1 MSGATKEEGETEVG
15 AGGSPKES
23 GTEKNQSPRRL
34 LIFHLSCSFALM
46 RGPSVGN
53 GGWKMSWGGGPPGGG
68 MWVVG

>member
-46 RGPSVGN
+46 RDPLWEMVG
-53 GGWKMSWGGGPPGGG
+53 GK
-68 MWVVG
+68 